1 MGLCATRRRCRRAG
15 KLGHECAR
23 MSSYYSS
30 SSLRGNVSARELLVG
45 LNHGRT
51 GFDRFVPGLE
61 ERLIGH
67 RFQNPCDGMRNA
79 RLKREDA
86 FSHAMIIVSS
96 AMVSS
101 S

>member
-1 MGLCATRRRCRRAG
+1 MVSFALTAAVNPERNSARAG
-15 KLGHECAR
+15 R
-23 MSSYYSS
+23 
-30 SSLRGNVSARELLVG
+30 RGKSAIGGTSGSFWLPGFSTANAPVFGDASGTLVG
-45 LNHGRT
+45 Q
-51 GFDRFVPGLE
+51 
-61 ERLIGH
+61 

-86 FSHAMIIVSS
+86 FSHAMIIVIS

>member
-1 MGLCATRRRCRRAG
+1 MPRRLHSDRLPLRRRRAG
-15 KLGHECAR
+15 VVLRRRRSQAERAR
-23 MSSYYSS
+23 APPEAA
-30 SSLRGNVSARELLVG
+30 GEPV
-45 LNHGRT
+45 
-51 GFDRFVPGLE
+51 
-61 ERLIGH
+61 RLIGH
-67 RFQNPCDGMRNA
+67 GFQNPCDGMRNA

>member
-1 MGLCATRRRCRRAG
+1 MPNVMATG
-15 KLGHECAR
+15 
-23 MSSYYSS
+23 SS
-30 SSLRGNVSARELLVG
+30 SALTESRVQDWTVRVVGSSSVS
-45 LNHGRT
+45 
-51 GFDRFVPGLE
+51 PG
-61 ERLIGH
+61 LIGH

-86 FSHAMIIVSS
+86 FSHAMIIVIS

>member
-1 MGLCATRRRCRRAG
+1 MTATTPASPAIVKLPAVRRA
-15 KLGHECAR
+15 
-23 MSSYYSS
+23 S
-30 SSLRGNVSARELLVG
+30 SARLYPIDFANEGRRWSEKSASQLVG
-45 LNHGRT
+45 ESAGEPV
-51 GFDRFVPGLE
+51 G
-61 ERLIGH
+61 LIGH

>member
-1 MGLCATRRRCRRAG
+1 MFAGSAGLPSPIRPLGRASIARRYPIDFAN
-15 KLGHECAR
+15 E
-23 MSSYYSS
+23 
-30 SSLRGNVSARELLVG
+30 VEREVRVAVVG
-45 LNHGRT
+45 EPVG
-51 GFDRFVPGLE
+51 
-61 ERLIGH
+61 LIGH

-86 FSHAMIIVSS
+86 FSHAMIIVTS

>member
-1 MGLCATRRRCRRAG
+1 MRLLGARSEIQSIFLLSTVISVAVARTTKSPSAG
-15 KLGHECAR
+15 EGAGDPVLPLGH
-23 MSSYYSS
+23 
-30 SSLRGNVSARELLVG
+30 G
-45 LNHGRT
+45 
-51 GFDRFVPGLE
+51 
-61 ERLIGH
+61 
-67 RFQNPCDGMRNA
+67 FQNPCDGMRNA